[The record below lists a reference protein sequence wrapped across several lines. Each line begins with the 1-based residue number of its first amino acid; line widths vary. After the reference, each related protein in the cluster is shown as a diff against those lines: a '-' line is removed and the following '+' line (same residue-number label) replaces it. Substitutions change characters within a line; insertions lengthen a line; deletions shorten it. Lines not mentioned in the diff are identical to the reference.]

1 MKDKIAPYVC
11 IFGKDYCEGNS
22 KRCETCAEW
31 DGATKK
37 CKDIE
42 AIEALFTAETAA
54 MREALQA
61 GADEIWRLRHRSSE
75 RPQRTLDV
83 ISQMNTALK
92 GGK

>member
-1 MKDKIAPYVC
+1 MADMREKIVEIVYDCPYRELHTWEKEVV
-11 IFGKDYCEGNS
+11 D
-22 KRCETCAEW
+22 ALL
-31 DGATKK
+31 D
-37 CKDIE
+37 
-42 AIEALFTAETAA
+42 LFTAETAA